1 MIIIVLFDESFHSE
15 NYPYVMY
22 APLLLLLLLLL
33 LLFYLSKKLLLLLLL
48 VS

>member
-22 APLLLLLLLLL
+22 APLLLLLLL
-33 LLFYLSKKLLLLLLL
+33 FYLSKKLLLLLLL

>member
-33 LLFYLSKKLLLLLLL
+33 LFYLSKKLLLLLLL

>member
-22 APLLLLLLLLL
+22 APLLLLLLLL
-33 LLFYLSKKLLLLLLL
+33 FYLSKKLLLLLLL
-48 VS
+48 LVS

>member
-33 LLFYLSKKLLLLLLL
+33 FYLSKKLLLLLLL